1 MLKLVKTCLEPIRFW
16 WRLLRVTLLAFAAAC
31 ALQSAQAAS
40 FANQT
45 TILLGTAAAPG
56 PYPSGISVSGVV
68 GTITNLTITLTNLYH
83 TLPDDIDVLLVGPQG
98 QKVMLM
104 SDSGGGNQVTFVRLR
119 FSDNSTAFL
128 PDSTIILTGDYRPS
142 NFGALE
148 TLPSPAPTGT
158 YGNALSVFN
167 GTSPNGTWRLYATDD
182 TTNGASGSMGGWHLD
197 MTLVVTPVSIV
208 TEPQDRL
215 VSPGSQTQFQV
226 AVSGT
231 PPFNYQWMRNG
242 QIIIPFGQGG
252 PTLNL
257 FNVSSN
263 DAGFYSVLVTNPGN
277 AVGVSSRLARLDVTG
292 ALTIVD
298 PPQPAT
304 VQPGT
309 DVRLYV
315 GASGTPPLRYQWT
328 LNGMPIPGETNAVL
342 NLPKVTVSSGGDY
355 RATVWNGS
363 DATSTRRTVVFVTG
377 ATSPIPP
384 NDDFADRPRVTGR
397 SGVLQGNS
405 ANATTQPGEIIFK
418 GGGRTVW
425 FEWTPTQSGIVTF
438 NTRGSSFDTLLRA
451 FTGDTMSLLRPLT
464 GDDDRGGFYT
474 SQLRFNAVE
483 GERYQIQI
491 DGFSVS
497 GRGGPFTIKWV
508 LEATQERTPVAIV
521 DPVPQAVTRGASAF
535 FKVETEDQSDLFQW
549 FLNGQ
554 PIAGATQNFFF
565 IPEAKTTDVGRYTV
579 RVENRF
585 GRFIETPPVP
595 LQIGSIGGFPA
606 EDKREAMLYSLSLG
620 EFIPIGLGTAIY
632 QIVPVPGDHDDDDP
646 NPCGNPFFG
655 TLWQGIQATNNGI
668 IEVDTIGSDSPARM
682 AVYRIT
688 GDGSDFFNPAFICD
702 LSSASNGVPAVARF
716 QGQQGTNYAIVL
728 ESTTTNGNLQM
739 NCKMG
744 LAPALTNALKYCSVP
759 AGGSVVL
766 NMPATNWCPLPA
778 CQWRRNGIDIPGAT
792 SATLTLTNFSA
803 LQVGT
808 YSVRISNFV
817 STTVRNVALVSLA
830 GPFSVNHWWT
840 TNGAQVSLVLNASN
854 SMPFV
859 LETSTDLNGFWSPIA
874 TNPDPCFFLT
884 YTNDGALLTP
894 QRFFRAAPW
903 SP

>member
-1 MLKLVKTCLEPIRFW
+1 MKTCLEPIRFW
-16 WRLLRVTLLAFAAAC
+16 CRLLRVTILAFSLGLTFTSATFAATF
-31 ALQSAQAAS
+31 LNGTRILMGTVAAP
-40 FANQT
+40 
-45 TILLGTAAAPG
+45 PG
-56 PYPSGISVSGVV
+56 PYPSVIDILNIA
-68 GTITNLTITLTNLYH
+68 GTITNLTVKLTNVSH
-83 TLPDDIDVLLVGPQG
+83 TLPDDMDVLLVGPQG

-104 SDSGGGNQVTFVRLR
+104 SDTGGSNPLNFVHLR
-119 FSDNSTAFL
+119 FSATATASL
-128 PDSTIILTGDYRPS
+128 PDTAIITGGTYRPS
-142 NFGALE
+142 NFAVNE
-148 TLPSPAPTGT
+148 TLPSPAPNGP
-158 YGNALSVFN
+158 YANALTDFD
-167 GTSPNGTWRLYATDD
+167 GISPNGTWRLYANDD
-182 TTNGASGSMGGWHLD
+182 TTNAANGAIGGWYLE
-197 MTLVVTPVSIV
+197 MELVVTPVSIV
-208 TEPQDRL
+208 TEPQDRI

-226 AVSGT
+226 VVNGT
-231 PPFNYQWMRNG
+231 PPFSYQWMRNG
-242 QIIIPFGQGG
+242 QIIVPFGQGG
-252 PTLNL
+252 PTLGV

-263 DAGFYSVLVTNPGN
+263 DAGFYSVMVSNPGN
-277 AVGVSSRLARLDVTG
+277 AAGVASRQARLDVTG
-292 ALTIVD
+292 VLTIVD

-304 VQPGT
+304 VQPGV

-315 GASGTPPLRYQWT
+315 GAAGTPPLRYQWT
-328 LNGMPIPGETNAVL
+328 LNGIPIPGETNAVL

-355 RATVWNGS
+355 RATVWNGT

-384 NDDFADRPRVTGR
+384 NDDFADRPRISGR

-425 FEWTPTQSGIVTF
+425 FEWIAPQSGIVTF

-451 FTGDTMSLLRPLT
+451 FTGDAMSLLRPLT

-483 GERYQIQI
+483 GERYQIQT
-491 DGFSVS
+491 DGFSVN
-497 GRGGPFTIKWV
+497 GRGGPFTIKWG
-508 LEATQERTPVAIV
+508 LEPTQEKIPVAIV
-521 DPVPQAVTRGASAF
+521 DPAPQAVARGASAF
-535 FKVETEDQSDLFQW
+535 FKVETEDQIDTFQW

-554 PIAGATQNFFF
+554 RIAGATQNFFF

-579 RVENRF
+579 RVENHF
-585 GRFIETPPVP
+585 GRFIETPPVS
-595 LQIGSIGGFPA
+595 LQIGSLDGFPA

-620 EFIPIGLGTAIY
+620 EFIPIGLGSYVY
-632 QIVPVPGDHDDDDP
+632 QIVPVSGDHDDDDP
-646 NPCGNPFFG
+646 IPCGSPFFG

-668 IEVDTIGSDSPARM
+668 IEVDTIGSDSPARL

-759 AGGSVVL
+759 TGGSVVL
-766 NMPATNWCPLPA
+766 NMPATNWCPLPT

-792 SATLTLTNFSA
+792 SATLTLTNFGA
-803 LQVGT
+803 PQVGT

-840 TNGAQVSLVLNASN
+840 TNGAQVSFVLNASN

-884 YTNDGALLTP
+884 YTNTGALLTP